1 MRSTLLP
8 GLAVLVPAVLVT
20 GVVTAIGGA
29 AALAVA
35 PPVAAVTA
43 GAPMVAAA
51 DAGPTRSAVNI
62 PGRGA
67 TVPFVEQEAESVA
80 HNGTVI
86 GPDRTFGT
94 LPSEASGRRAV
105 RLDAVGEYVEFTL
118 TQPASSIVVRYSV
131 PDSAAG
137 TGITAP
143 IDLRIN
149 GTKLKDL
156 AFTSRYGW
164 YYGSYPFSNR
174 PGDGQP
180 RHFYDEIRTM
190 FGSTQPAGAKIRVQV
205 ASLSA
210 SPWFIVDLADF
221 EQVAAPKSP
230 PVNAISVT
238 DHGADPTGVAD
249 ASAAFDAAVA
259 AGRTQGRPVWVP
271 TGTFKVTRHIILDQV
286 TIRGAGPWYSVVGG
300 NRVGL
305 YGREWNDAGGS
316 RNVQIHDLAIMGE
329 VMERNDGDQV
339 NAIGGALSN
348 SLVSNVWM
356 QHTKVGAWM
365 DGPMDGLVFTGCRI
379 LDQTADA
386 LNFHRGVTNSVVE
399 HTFVRNTGDDG
410 LAMWAESTQNANNT
424 FRFNTVLI
432 PVLANGIAIYGGR
445 DISVTDNVV
454 ADTLTQGGG
463 IHIAN
468 RFAAVPV
475 AGTHTVARNTTI
487 RAGVLDPNWQF
498 GVGAIWFD
506 GRDGPM
512 NATINVTDLDLLDSS
527 YEAIHFIGSG
537 VNNVHF
543 NRVLIDGAGT
553 FALQLQSN
561 GSASFT
567 SVVARGIG
575 YSNPIYSCMGS
586 GGFAITLGAG
596 NSGWYTAS
604 PYCGPWPPP
613 VYGPPTPPP
622 GSLTVAP
629 TSLSFGTVGV
639 GSTSPAQNLTVSNPG
654 TTAVSS
660 ISVGVSG
667 DFARTTTCGS
677 SLAAGASCGVSVTFR
692 PTAAGARSGAVTI
705 SSSAPGPL
713 TVPLSGTGFDP
724 SGNLAAGRPTTA
736 TSSNGPYVPAN
747 AVDGNAASYWESA
760 GAFPQSI
767 TVDLGSSVS
776 VSRVVL
782 KLPPSGWGARNQ
794 TIAVL
799 GSTDGS
805 SYPTIVGA
813 TSYAFNP
820 ASGNAVTI
828 TFGATARRWVRLSFS
843 ANTGWPA
850 AQLSEFEVYGGG
862 GGPGGPVLSLTP
874 GSLSFGSH
882 TVGTTSPPQSVTV
895 ANSGSAAATLSG
907 WTVTGDYSGSS
918 TCGSSLAAGAS
929 CTVSVTFRPTGTGA
943 RNGTLTLNSNAQGS
957 PHTAALT
964 GTGVASGGGN
974 LAAGRPV
981 TATSHSDVYVASNV
995 VDGNASTYWESAN
1008 NAFPQSITV
1017 DLGSSLSVSRVVLKL
1032 PPPAAWATRTQ
1043 TLSVLGSTTG
1053 SSYTTVVGSA
1063 GYTFNP
1069 ATGNVVTITFA
1080 AGQRRFV
1087 RITFTGN
1094 TGWPAGQAS
1103 ELEVHA

>member
-1 MRSTLLP
+1 MVLTRRRLLP
-8 GLAVLVPAVLVT
+8 GLAALVPAVLVT
-20 GVVTAIGGA
+20 GVITVVAAPASVSAPATVVGA
-29 AALAVA
+29 A
-35 PPVAAVTA
+35 PVAAVDA
-43 GAPMVAAA
+43 APA
-51 DAGPTRSAVNI
+51 RSAVNI

-67 TVPFVEQEAESVA
+67 TVPFVEQEAESAA

-131 PDSAAG
+131 PDNAAG

-143 IDLRIN
+143 VDLRIN

-164 YYGSYPFSNR
+164 YYGSYPFTNR

-205 ASLSA
+205 ASTGV

-221 EQVAAPKSP
+221 EQVAAPKAP
-230 PVNAISVT
+230 PANALSVVT
-238 DHGADPTGVAD
+238 HGADPTGAAD
-249 ASAAFDAAVA
+249 SSAAFDAAVA
-259 AGRTQGRPVWVP
+259 AGRAQGRPVWVP

-365 DGPMDGLVFTGCRI
+365 DGPMDGLTFTGCRI

-445 DISVTDNVV
+445 DISVTDNVI

-506 GRDGPM
+506 GRDGAM

-527 YEAIHFIGSG
+527 YEAIHFIGSA

-553 FALQLQSN
+553 FALQLQTN

-567 SVVARGIG
+567 NVVARNIG
-575 YSNPIYSCMGS
+575 YSNPMYSCLGPN
-586 GGFAITLGAG
+586 GFTITLGVG

-613 VYGPPTPPP
+613 SYGPPTPPP
-622 GSLTVAP
+622 GSLTVSP
-629 TSLSFGTVGV
+629 TSLTFGAHNV

-654 TTAVSS
+654 TSSVTS

-692 PTAAGARSGAVTI
+692 PTVAGARSGSVSI
-705 SSSAPGPL
+705 SSSAPASPL
-713 TVPLSGTGFDP
+713 TVPLSGTGIDP
-724 SGNLAAGRPTTA
+724 AGNLALGRPTTA
-736 TSSNGPYVPAN
+736 TSQNGPYVAGN
-747 AVDGNAASYWESA
+747 AVDGNAASYWESS
-760 GAFPQSI
+760 GALPQSI
-767 TVDLGSSVS
+767 TVDLGTSVS

-794 TIAVL
+794 TVAVL

-805 SYPTIVGA
+805 YSTIVGA
-813 TSYAFNP
+813 TSYSFNP

-828 TFGATARRWVRLSFS
+828 SFGATARRWVRLTFS

-862 GGPGGPVLSLTP
+862 GGPGGPTLSLSP
-874 GSLSFGSH
+874 GSLAFGSR
-882 TVGTTSPPQSVTV
+882 TVGSTSPAQSVTV
-895 ANSGSAAATLSG
+895 SNTGSAAATLSG
-907 WTVTGDYSGSS
+907 VTVSGDYARTT
-918 TCGSSLAAGAS
+918 TCGSSLAAGAT
-929 CTVSVTFRPTGTGA
+929 CTVSVTFTPTATGA
-943 RNGTLTLNSNAQGS
+943 RNGTLSVASNAPGS

-964 GTGVASGGGN
+964 GTGVTSGGGN

-1017 DLGSSLSVSRVVLKL
+1017 DLGSSVSVSRVVLRL

-1043 TLSVLGSTTG
+1043 TLSVLGSTDGG
-1053 SSYTTVVGSA
+1053 SYSTVVGSA

-1069 ATGNVVTITFA
+1069 ATGNLVTITFGA
-1080 AGQRRFV
+1080 TSRRFV

-1103 ELEVHA
+1103 ELEVYA